1 MHQNAAGYLAGLAP
15 LKNHCTSAR
24 LTLLWGLH
32 LSGLCV
38 VSKCRAAFSRVVL
51 HICPRC
57 SSACVVATASPIT
70 SPSLR
75 ACQHW
80 NGAGFPAAFQ
90 PTQCFEGVR
99 EPVSSMCLPP
109 CQLKPWGRGRLS
121 ACLWHSH
128 LCTGL
133 AHPHGSCRHG
143 LYLQE
148 NKVTPC
154 PGHMIYPLIKALLYI
169 HSQTVCLLPFS
180 LSLQFNAPA
189 RVIDRVCTRIFALK
203 ACFSNALENT
213 FFHLCLITRTS
224 T

>member
-1 MHQNAAGYLAGLAP
+1 MHQNAACYLAGLA
-15 LKNHCTSAR
+15 LCKKHRTSAC
-24 LTLLWGLH
+24 LALLWGLH

-99 EPVSSMCLPP
+99 EPVSSMCLSP
-109 CQLKPWGRGRLS
+109 CQLKPWGRGRLL

-128 LCTGL
+128 LCTGS
-133 AHPHGSCRHG
+133 AHPHGGCRHG

-148 NKVTPC
+148 NSNTLSWTHDLPPDQGTALYSNTHRQFVCCLSPSPYSLMPLQGSLIEFV
-154 PGHMIYPLIKALLYI
+154 PGSLL
-169 HSQTVCLLPFS
+169 
-180 LSLQFNAPA
+180 
-189 RVIDRVCTRIFALK
+189 
-203 ACFSNALENT
+203 
-213 FFHLCLITRTS
+213 
-224 T
+224 